1 MKKLILDVCAPGD
14 AIDEVACVWK
24 TAKRKKSARISFATT
39 ELLWEVLT
47 ERRWK
52 LLKAL
57 GGIGPVSIREA
68 ARRVGRDVRS
78 VRRDIAALRSA
89 GLLEGAESET
99 IEFPYEAIK
108 VKYLLMPT

>member
-14 AIDEVACVWK
+14 AIGEVARVWK
-24 TAKRKKSARISFATT
+24 TAKRLKSARISFATP
-39 ELLWEVLT
+39 ELLWGVLT

-68 ARRVGRDVRS
+68 ARRVERDVRG
-78 VRRDIAALRSA
+78 VRRDIAALLSV
-89 GLLEGAESET
+89 GLLEGAESGT

-108 VKYLLMPT
+108 VKYLLLPA